1 MFAGWYE
8 NENGVEPF
16 IIDDAVS
23 LREAVE
29 SMIDYDVENFGFTDM
44 EVEWKHEDVT
54 QEVIAM
60 VEDIHEARSA
70 D

>member
-1 MFAGWYE
+1 MFEGWYE

-54 QEVIAM
+54 QEVISM

>member
-1 MFAGWYE
+1 MFEGWYE
-8 NENGVEPF
+8 NENGIEPF

-23 LREAVE
+23 LRDAVE

-54 QEVIAM
+54 QKVVAM
-60 VEDIHEARSA
+60 VEEIHEARSA

>member
-1 MFAGWYE
+1 MFEGWYE
-8 NENGVEPF
+8 NENGIEQF

-60 VEDIHEARSA
+60 VEDIHYGRSA